1 MKKAV
6 SLLVAMLMLV
16 AILAGCTQ
24 PSASSAPK
32 ESATTAAS
40 SAATVAPTE
49 PAQPTLPPPS
59 KLKVWMPPFGSE
71 DTMDK
76 DFWEKTLKTFGDQN
90 NVTISVEIIPWGN
103 YEEKY
108 LTAITAGTGP
118 DVGYMYIP
126 MIADY
131 IKLGAIDPL
140 DNYMTAEDKAN
151 YIYLDLGVT
160 NGKQYGFPFIV
171 GNPRVLMCNMD
182 ILGKSGFKSPPKTW
196 DELVTMGQQISTDNP
211 KIYPF
216 LQEWAEPAIGALNSI
231 YYTYLWSAGGD
242 LFNEDGSAVSYNSKN
257 GLKAA
262 QFLSDLKFKY
272 KILPDVAT
280 SLKGTDVSASMSE
293 GKVAM
298 AVMGTSAATELDK
311 AGINW
316 DYTTALSASSDVQPK
331 TFIAVDSLVLIST
344 SQNKDMAAKA
354 IKFMA
359 SGPIMTSFH
368 KDLCMFPPIGK
379 DEQYADNPKFKRMFD
394 NDTACFK
401 PLPNV
406 PNSFKVYDTL
416 YKNLQLMMLGQSTPE
431 KALADAAAY
440 AQTVLGK

>member
-6 SLLVAMLMLV
+6 SLLVAALMLM
-16 AILAGCTQ
+16 AILAGCAQ
-24 PSASSAPK
+24 PSASTAPK
-32 ESATTAAS
+32 ESTAPAANS
-40 SAATVAPTE
+40 DATVAPSE
-49 PAQPTLPPPS
+49 PAQPTLPPHS
-59 KLKVWMPPFGSE
+59 NLKVWMPPFGSE

-76 DFWEKTLKTFGDQN
+76 AFWEEKLKPFGEAN

-140 DNYMTAEDKAN
+140 DSYITAEDKAN
-151 YIYLDLGVT
+151 YIYLDLGMT

-182 ILGKSGFKSPPKTW
+182 ILGKSGFKAPPKTW
-196 DELVTMGQQISTDNP
+196 DELVTMGQKIAADDP

-242 LFNEDGSAVSYNSKN
+242 LFKADGSAVDYNSAN

-280 SLKGTDVSASMSE
+280 SMKGTDVATAMYE

-298 AVMGTSAATELDK
+298 AIMGTSAATELDK
-311 AGINW
+311 AKINW
-316 DYTTALSASSDVQPK
+316 DYTTALSASPDVQPK

-344 SQNKDMAAKA
+344 SQNKEMAAKA
-354 IKFMA
+354 IKFMTSA
-359 SGPIMTSFH
+359 SAMTTFH
-368 KDLCMFPPIGK
+368 KDLCMFPPISK
-379 DEQYADNPKFKRMFD
+379 DEPYADNPKFKRMFE
-394 NDTACFK
+394 NDTACFR

-416 YKNLQLMMLGQSTPE
+416 YKNLQLMMMGQSTPE
-431 KALADAAAY
+431 KALADSANY